1 MQLANGRKSHQAPP
15 SPPILHN
22 ASPTRRISPR
32 RTGLGRYSVTATARF
47 VIYLARCDRRSD
59 DFREWRDRDRSDSAT
74 LPRGITRQ
82 PAHLVSYCTLKL
94 NGTDLRKFITIDQSL
109 CRGSGGGTR
118 PPVGGLGGTPPNLGF
133 SQTVTTFHL
142 SQCYSNYMR
151 DSLILTIS
159 SATSHRSESTGK
171 W

>member
-32 RTGLGRYSVTATARF
+32 RTGLGRYSVTVTARF

-82 PAHLVSYCTLKL
+82 PAHVVSYCTLKF

-109 CRGSGGGTR
+109 CRGSGGGPR
-118 PPVGGLGGTPPNLGF
+118 PPVGGLGGIGAPSGVGGRPPPSWFFPNSDHF
-133 SQTVTTFHL
+133 SLKSVLFKL
-142 SQCYSNYMR
+142 
-151 DSLILTIS
+151 D
-159 SATSHRSESTGK
+159 A
-171 W
+171 